1 MNYKQSYFQNTIDP
15 LRKSPGRNGSS
26 ISTVMDD
33 GTVIIRK
40 TSENHLMLRL
50 QEMEK
55 YNVSLEK
62 LVEQR
67 TKKLA
72 EVAKTN
78 AKFIS
83 IIAHD
88 LRSPFNTIIYA
99 LKLLN
104 MKLEALNIDDIE
116 NYIKLASNSA
126 INTLNLLDNLL
137 IWTITQSEEKS
148 FKPVTINL
156 KKLVID
162 EIDNINNTALQ
173 KHIKLTH
180 AIPPNLNVTA
190 DIQMT
195 KSIFRNLVNNAIK
208 FTGRGGTISVSAS
221 DGNRFVEIVVSDTG
235 IGISQAAQKK
245 LFKTETFHSTTG
257 TDNEKGTGLGLK
269 ICKEFVEK
277 NGGKILIESTPGK
290 GSNFRFTLPKC
301 L

>member
-88 LRSPFNTIIYA
+88 LRS
-99 LKLLN
+99 
-104 MKLEALNIDDIE
+104 
-116 NYIKLASNSA
+116 
-126 INTLNLLDNLL
+126 
-137 IWTITQSEEKS
+137 
-148 FKPVTINL
+148 
-156 KKLVID
+156 
-162 EIDNINNTALQ
+162 
-173 KHIKLTH
+173 
-180 AIPPNLNVTA
+180 
-190 DIQMT
+190 
-195 KSIFRNLVNNAIK
+195 
-208 FTGRGGTISVSAS
+208 
-221 DGNRFVEIVVSDTG
+221 
-235 IGISQAAQKK
+235 
-245 LFKTETFHSTTG
+245 
-257 TDNEKGTGLGLK
+257 
-269 ICKEFVEK
+269 
-277 NGGKILIESTPGK
+277 
-290 GSNFRFTLPKC
+290 
-301 L
+301 